1 MRDSVIDH
9 SGRVILSSVV
19 LGVSAAIL
27 AGGRARRLGGA
38 DKASLTVGRARII
51 DRQLAALSAVADD
64 IRIVGHDPARYAGLG
79 VRVIPDA
86 IPDAGPLGGIYSALL
101 DARHDRVLIVAC
113 DLPFVTVALL
123 ARLVEESRAATDAD
137 AVVPR
142 SGRGLEPLCAIYTTR
157 CAAAARDRIGEG
169 RLQAAGL
176 LDAVR
181 TRILEPD
188 ALAPYDEGALFENV
202 NTPHDYE
209 RARGWVE
216 LNEKPSKDRITE

>member
-1 MRDSVIDH
+1 MV
-9 SGRVILSSVV
+9 SSHVV

-38 DKASLTVGRARII
+38 DKASLAVGRARII
-51 DRQLAALSAVADD
+51 DRQLAALAAVADD
-64 IRIVGHDPARYAGLG
+64 IRIVGHDPSRYAGLG

-86 IPDAGPLGGIYSALL
+86 IADAGPLGGIYSALL
-101 DARHDRVLIVAC
+101 DARHDRVLVLAC
-113 DLPFVTVALL
+113 DLPFVTAALL
-123 ARLVEESRAATDAD
+123 ARLVEESRTASDVD

-142 SGRGLEPLCAIYTTR
+142 SARGLEPLCALYRTR
-157 CAAAARDRIGEG
+157 CAAAARDRIAQGA
-169 RLQAAGL
+169 LQVSGL
-176 LDAVR
+176 LGAVT
-181 TRILEPD
+181 TRILEPG

-202 NTPHDYE
+202 NTPHDHE